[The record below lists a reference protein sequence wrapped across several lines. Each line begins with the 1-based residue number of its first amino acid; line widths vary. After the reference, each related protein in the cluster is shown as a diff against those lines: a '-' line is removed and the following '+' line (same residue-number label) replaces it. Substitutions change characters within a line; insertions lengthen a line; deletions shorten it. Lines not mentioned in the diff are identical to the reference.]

1 MTQSDGSLVLLTV
14 RGMLAPK
21 SIDAARKL
29 HNETAGSP
37 QGIAAARALGDLS
50 HKVYL
55 PVTKAPGT
63 KEGELLFIDTWLS
76 AEGIGK
82 FFSNPHVQEQ
92 GSHLFSSRDPIVW
105 MPARGAFSFNL
116 PAPTAKGDRYLGVVQ
131 GPVKS
136 PEQAIQTFRDVLAP
150 RLSDARRRGQLSHEI
165 YFRMP
170 MPGEKTTPELFG
182 IDVWCDAE
190 GMQEHYR
197 ELKGLE
203 PAFAGAPQMSVWE
216 APEGGGWSE
225 W

>member
-1 MTQSDGSLVLLTV
+1 MTQPDGSLVLLTV
-14 RGMLAPK
+14 RGQLIPK
-21 SIDAARKL
+21 TLDAARKL

-37 QGIAAARALGDLS
+37 QGIAAARSLGDLS

-63 KEGELLFIDTWLS
+63 KEGELLFLDTWLS

-92 GSHLFSSRDPIVW
+92 GSNLFSSRDPVVW
-105 MPARGAFSFNL
+105 MPARGAFSFHL
-116 PAPTAKGDRYLGVVQ
+116 PAPAGKSERYLGIVR
-131 GPVKS
+131 GPVTS
-136 PEQAIQTFRDVLAP
+136 PEQAIQTFREALAP

-165 YFRMP
+165 FLRAP
-170 MPGEKTTPELFG
+170 MPGAPTTPELFG
-182 IDVWCDAE
+182 IDVWCDAA

-197 ELKGLE
+197 ELAGLE
-203 PAFAGAPQMSVWE
+203 GAFAGAPQMSVWE
-216 APEGGGWSE
+216 EPRDGGWSE

>member
-1 MTQSDGSLVLLTV
+1 MTQHDGSLVLLTV
-14 RGMLAPK
+14 RGQLIPK
-21 SIDAARKL
+21 TIDAARKL
-29 HNETAGSP
+29 HNETAGSA

-63 KEGELLFIDTWLS
+63 KEGELLFIDTWQS

-82 FFSNPHVQEQ
+82 FFSNAHVQEQ
-92 GSHLFSSRDPIVW
+92 GSNLFSSRDPVVW

-116 PAPTAKGDRYLGVVQ
+116 PAPAAKRDRWLGVVR
-131 GPVKS
+131 GPVAS
-136 PEQAIQTFRDVLAP
+136 PEQAIQAFRQALSP

-165 YFRMP
+165 YFRVP
-170 MPGEKTTPELFG
+170 MPGAPITPELIG

-197 ELKGLE
+197 DLTGLHG
-203 PAFAGAPQMSVWE
+203 AFAGAPEMSVWE
-216 APEGGGWSE
+216 EPQAGGWSE